1 MIKLNGPF
9 PRSLT
14 ITGKFSLLT
23 GVSVA
28 MAAMAVELLLFRG
41 SSHILFEQAESHLT
55 TEANIAGMM
64 LVEEIDNLSSD
75 ATFLSNLHSVLAVL
89 QKTSPGSPQGTEA
102 GHDKTHLID
111 LLVHFTRSKPNYAK
125 VRLIG
130 VKNGGE
136 EVVSIERHND
146 GVYMM
151 PDYELQNKRHRPF
164 YKHSLK
170 LKPGEVYLS
179 DITLNREYGDV
190 SLPYIPVMRASSPVY
205 INEELYGMVVISMA
219 FKPVFQRIIAS
230 SPENSSIYL
239 TNSRGDILLNPDGSL
254 NFAFEFDEQ
263 STITERVPESLWLA
277 EPPAAGGLHHFE
289 DNGATWVFQRVRAQF
304 DPRNSDRFLGIF
316 LLASEQEVLE
326 ESIGLLNRNLVY
338 LALLVFACM
347 AIVGV
352 WTRRI
357 LNPLKDVIKASN
369 ALANGDNSVSLPEQ
383 RHDEIGDLS
392 RAFEAMR
399 RELKKKEFA
408 ILQNQTK
415 AMLSAKKAALGDMAS
430 GMAHEINSPIQA
442 IQLSTERLTR
452 KMEKGTLTEK
462 DIVSLNKIASSV
474 SRVSGIINS
483 LSKISRNSHNEDFQ
497 HCQVAIFITDAS
509 DLVEEKCKVNGID
522 FSVEYLEETDK
533 VVIDC
538 QRLHLSQVIVN
549 LLNNA
554 CDAVSGSD
562 EKWIRIEVSQSE
574 QQVIIRV
581 MDSGHGIP
589 AKIRERIFDPMYTTK
604 EIGKGTGLG
613 LSISQTIIRG
623 HGGIIRVDAQC
634 PNTCFILTL
643 NKEHNNDQGTTGS

>member
-1 MIKLNGPF
+1 MIKLYWPF
-9 PRSLT
+9 RRALT

-28 MAAMAVELLLFRG
+28 LAAVAVELMLFRG

-55 TEANIAGMM
+55 TEANIASMI

-75 ATFLSNLHSVLAVL
+75 AVFLSNLHSVLSVL
-89 QKTSPGSPQGTEA
+89 GETSTDSPQGHQNS
-102 GHDKTHLID
+102 HDKTHLVD
-111 LLVHFTRSKPNYAK
+111 LLVHFARSKPNYYK
-125 VRLIG
+125 VRVIG

-136 EVVSIERHND
+136 EILAIERHGD
-146 GVYMM
+146 AVYLM
-151 PDYELQNKRHRPF
+151 PGYELQNKRHRPF
-164 YKHSLK
+164 YQQSLR
-170 LKPGEVYLS
+170 LEAGGVYLS
-179 DITLNREYGDV
+179 DITLNREFGDV
-190 SLPYIPVMRASSPVY
+190 SQPYTPVMRASSPVY
-205 INEELYGMVVISMA
+205 IDGELYGLIVISMA

-230 SPENSSIYL
+230 SPKHYSMYL
-239 TNSRGDILLNPDGSL
+239 TNSQGDILVNPDGSL
-254 NFAFEFDEQ
+254 NFAFEFDED
-263 STITERVPESLWLA
+263 SSISERVPEKLWTMEA
-277 EPPAAGGLHHFE
+277 TAAGGVQHF
-289 DNGATWVFQRVRAQF
+289 DNNQDTWLLQMVRAQF
-304 DPRNSDRFLGIF
+304 DSRSNDRFVGVF
-316 LLASEQEVLE
+316 LLASEQAMLD
-326 ESIGLLNRNLVY
+326 ESISLLNRNLFY
-338 LALLVFACM
+338 LSLLVLVSM
-347 AIVGV
+347 IIVGA

-357 LNPLKDVIKASN
+357 LNPLKDVIKASD
-369 ALANGDNSVSLPEQ
+369 ALANGDNSVSLPEM
-383 RHDEIGDLS
+383 RRDEIGDLA

-408 ILQNQTK
+408 VLQNQTK
-415 AMLSAKKAALGDMAS
+415 AMLSAKKAALGDIAS

-442 IQLSTERLTR
+442 IQLSAERLTR
-452 KMEKGTLTEK
+452 KMEKGTLGEK
-462 DIVSLNKIASSV
+462 DLVSLNKISASV

-497 HCQVAIFITDAS
+497 HCQVAVFITDAS

-538 QRLHLSQVIVN
+538 QRLHLAQVIVN

-554 CDAVSGSD
+554 CDAVSECD
-562 EKWIRIEVSQSE
+562 EKWIRIQISQSE

-581 MDSGHGIP
+581 MDSGPGIP
-589 AKIRERIFDPMYTTK
+589 AKIRERIFDPMFTTK

-623 HGGIIRVDAQC
+623 HGGVIRVDAQC

-643 NKEHNNDQGTTGS
+643 DKEHNND